1 MSVEEAEASTKA
13 AEVKEIKDNADAD
26 LAVALPALEE
36 AVKKV
41 KQIDVNNFYEL
52 RGVGAPSMSIVKM
65 FEVCCYMFKL
75 PKPKKPTDDKKK
87 EKDPDGYFEQSKS
100 LLLNNPKKFL

>member
-1 MSVEEAEASTKA
+1 MSAEEAEASVKA

-41 KQIDVNNFYEL
+41 K
-52 RGVGAPSMSIVKM
+52 
-65 FEVCCYMFKL
+65 
-75 PKPKKPTDDKKK
+75 
-87 EKDPDGYFEQSKS
+87 
-100 LLLNNPKKFL
+100 